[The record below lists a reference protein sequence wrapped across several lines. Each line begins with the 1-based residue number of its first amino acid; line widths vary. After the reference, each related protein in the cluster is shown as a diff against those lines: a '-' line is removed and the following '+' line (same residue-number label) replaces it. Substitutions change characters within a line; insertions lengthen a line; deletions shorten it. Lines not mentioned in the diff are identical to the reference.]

1 MCLLRASVCREDP
14 TSCSAWVCG
23 ALGQTRACRA
33 REDLHVFMCL
43 PCRIHCPGVAVLDQH
58 SRSVGHQ
65 KYYRLLNTLLECL
78 AGLTVAFN
86 RVEIWD
92 LWVWWGLEVNF
103 ARLVFEEGSAL
114 VLWRGKKMK
123 AVLHVSSLNQSLL
136 FEMGTTQQ
144 NSLSKHCHN
153 CLSETLASS
162 LFAVLLSCGVLESPI
177 CVSVLTAPLL

>member
-1 MCLLRASVCREDP
+1 
-14 TSCSAWVCG
+14 
-23 ALGQTRACRA
+23 
-33 REDLHVFMCL
+33 
-43 PCRIHCPGVAVLDQH
+43 
-58 SRSVGHQ
+58 
-65 KYYRLLNTLLECL
+65 
-78 AGLTVAFN
+78 
-86 RVEIWD
+86 
-92 LWVWWGLEVNF
+92 
-103 ARLVFEEGSAL
+103 
-114 VLWRGKKMK
+114 MK